1 MSCQAEIINAA
12 SKHMILLTQSQM
24 THYLLDCDRVTLN
37 PTAKRASDVED
48 FFHNFFGNFD
58 V

>member
-1 MSCQAEIINAA
+1 
-12 SKHMILLTQSQM
+12 MILLTQSQM